1 MNNNQRVVV
10 GYDIL
15 FPYNEVPN
23 CLNPKFLE
31 FAYHTDYTF
40 DTSEHFFRN
49 KIKGEWSVFNARFNV
64 QLNDE
69 KGFPGYFGIET
80 RSVHAI
86 IRERERGNCYD
97 WYYLIE
103 PYGDIANFL
112 GLDKQVNNIPFSK
125 FIPSKTLEE
134 IRNWGGYLVIN
145 YVIDGNISK
154 YQLIKLYKCL
164 RDLNIPPNK
173 IIICHNDFH
182 LEQMMK
188 PIFGNFM
195 PKLIH
200 FCWSL
205 NSKAEEYFKKK
216 QQDDYSFWLDDT
228 KKAEY
233 SFSNDDDVENY
244 NNKKHKFL
252 NFNRRIRTHRAE
264 ILYFLWKNDIIQN
277 NLVSYDYKLLT
288 ENSLDELK
296 RKLNEQEFNNFEN
309 FLKET
314 SPNTID
320 YTDLENVWGYG
331 FENKDVYMKSLISIV
346 SETLFYEESG
356 YLSEKIWKPIVHGH
370 PFILAGPHNSLKF
383 LKNMGFQTFHPII
396 NESYDSEKN
405 PNIRLSMIFDEIK
418 RLNSYTV
425 EELSEIVKQL
435 LPRLKHNK
443 KLMYDI
449 GSKKISLDYNHFLAL
464 TSKEHSVNN
473 QKLKTSIL

>member
-1 MNNNQRVVV
+1 MNNNERIVV

-23 CLNPKFLE
+23 CLNPKYLD

-40 DTSEHFFRN
+40 DTSENYFKDKH
-49 KIKGEWSVFNARFNV
+49 KALWSVFNARFNV

-69 KGFPGYFGIET
+69 EGNPGYFGIET

-112 GLDKQVNNIPFSK
+112 GLNKTSHNIPFSK

-134 IRNWGGYLVIN
+134 IRNYGGKLVIN

-154 YQLIKLYKCL
+154 NQLIKLYKCL
-164 RDLNIPPNK
+164 LDLNLPPNK

-205 NSKAEEYFKKK
+205 NSKAEEYFKKSN
-216 QQDDYSFWLDDT
+216 QDDYNFWLEDE
-228 KKAEY
+228 KKTNY
-233 SFSNDDDVENY
+233 TFSNMEDIANFNMKSV
-244 NNKKHKFL
+244 KFL
-252 NFNRRIRTHRAE
+252 NFNRRIRPHRSE
-264 ILYFLWKNDIIQN
+264 VLHFLWKENMLES
-277 NLVSYDYKLLT
+277 NLISYDYNLIT
-288 ENSLDELK
+288 DGVIDDLK
-296 RKLNEQEFNNFEN
+296 RRLDINEYNDFISYLNQ
-309 FLKET
+309 T
-314 SPNTID
+314 SPRTID
-320 YTDLENVWGYG
+320 YDNLENVWGYG

-370 PFILAGPHNSLKF
+370 PFVLIGPYNSLKF
-383 LKNMGFQTFHPII
+383 LKQMGFKTFHPII
-396 NESYDSEKN
+396 DERYDTEKD
-405 PNIRLSMIFDEIK
+405 PSIRLSMIFNEIK
-418 RLNSYTV
+418 RLNSYSI
-425 EELSEIVKQL
+425 EELSEMVKQL
-435 LPRLKHNK
+435 LPRLIHNK
-443 KLMYDI
+443 ELMYKI
-449 GSKKISLDYNHFLAL
+449 GSKKISLDHNHFLAL
-464 TSKEHSVNN
+464 TNREYLISKP
-473 QKLKTSIL
+473 KIDIL